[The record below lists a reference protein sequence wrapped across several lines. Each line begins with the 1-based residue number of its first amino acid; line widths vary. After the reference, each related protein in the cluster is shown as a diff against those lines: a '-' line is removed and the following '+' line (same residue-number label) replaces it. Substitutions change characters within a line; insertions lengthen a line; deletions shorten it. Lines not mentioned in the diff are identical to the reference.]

1 MALDPA
7 KTGSRELSRYHLPED
22 ESPPGIASALKIEST
37 RHSCHP
43 LGCPRGEAEESPE
56 LESSQRK
63 LGRVS
68 AREFLIGLCGE
79 TQGWGLMRWEGLVL

>member
-7 KTGSRELSRYHLPED
+7 KTGSRELSEVPSARRRK
-22 ESPPGIASALKIEST
+22 SSRIASALKIEST
-37 RHSCHP
+37 RYSCHP
-43 LGCPRGEAEESPE
+43 LGCPRGEAEESRE

-68 AREFLIGLCGE
+68 AREFLIGSL
-79 TQGWGLMRWEGLVL
+79 W